1 MTTAYLYSGDHF
13 VRTQETQN
21 GVWIRMNAPTDK
33 ERNALAS
40 ALKLEIEQL
49 TDGAAAATIGDKKY
63 RLILSGQQIVTISD
77 SALAAEEDEAL
88 SAFVKTV
95 MAVTFPDYFVNV
107 DPCDVLPIVNGADCH
122 VVSFALETEDIPGQ
136 LAAKLPEDLADAKG
150 IIAVFCTS
158 AQSAAELEAGIQSRI
173 GKDASF
179 VWGNPLSLAQEAN
192 VSLIL
197 AK

>member
-1 MTTAYLYSGDHF
+1 MTTAYLYSGNHF

-33 ERNALAS
+33 ELHALAS
-40 ALKLEIEQL
+40 ALKLKIEQ
-49 TDGAAAATIGDKKY
+49 GAAAATIGDKKY
-63 RLILSGQQIVTISD
+63 RLILSEQRIITISD
-77 SALAAEEDEAL
+77 SALEVEEDEELA
-88 SAFVKTV
+88 AFLKTV
-95 MAVTFPDYFVNV
+95 MAVTFPAYFVNV

-158 AQSAAELEAGIQSRI
+158 PQSAAELEAGIQSRI

-179 VWGNPLSLAQEAN
+179 VWGNPLPLSQEAN

>member
-33 ERNALAS
+33 ELHALAS
-40 ALKLEIEQL
+40 ALKLKIEH
-49 TDGAAAATIGDKKY
+49 GAAAATIGDKKY
-63 RLILSGQQIVTISD
+63 RLIISEQRIITISD
-77 SALAAEEDEAL
+77 SALEVEEDEELAV
-88 SAFVKTV
+88 FVKTV
-95 MAVTFPDYFVNV
+95 MVVTFPAYFVNV
-107 DPCDVLPIVNGADCH
+107 DPCDMLPIVNGADCH

-158 AQSAAELEAGIQSRI
+158 PQSAAELEAGIQSRI

-179 VWGNPLSLAQEAN
+179 VWGNPLPLSQEAN

>member
-40 ALKLEIEQL
+40 ALKLEIEQ
-49 TDGAAAATIGDKKY
+49 GAAAATIGGKEY

-77 SALAAEEDEAL
+77 SALEVEEDEEL
-88 SAFVKTV
+88 TTFVKTV
-95 MAVTFPDYFVNV
+95 MAVTFPAYFVNI

-158 AQSAAELEAGIQSRI
+158 PQSAAELEAGIQSRI
-173 GKDASF
+173 GKAASF
-179 VWGNPLSLAQEAN
+179 AWGNPLPLSQEAN

>member
-33 ERNALAS
+33 ERNDLAS
-40 ALKLEIEQL
+40 ALKLKIEQM
-49 TDGAAAATIGDKKY
+49 TDGAAAASIGDKKY
-63 RLILSGQQIVTISD
+63 RLILSEQRIITISD
-77 SALAAEEDEAL
+77 SALEVEEDEELAV
-88 SAFVKTV
+88 FVKTV
-95 MAVTFPDYFVNV
+95 MAVTFPAYFVNI

-136 LAAKLPEDLADAKG
+136 LAAKLPKDLADAKG

-179 VWGNPLSLAQEAN
+179 VWGIVPSLAHEAN
-192 VSLIL
+192 VTLIL

>member
-49 TDGAAAATIGDKKY
+49 TEGATAATIGDKKY
-63 RLILSGQQIVTISD
+63 RLILSEQRIITISD
-77 SALAAEEDEAL
+77 SALEVEEDEELAV
-88 SAFVKTV
+88 FVKTV
-95 MAVTFPDYFVNV
+95 MAVTFPAYFVNI

-150 IIAVFCTS
+150 IIAVFYTS
-158 AQSAAELEAGIQSRI
+158 PQSAAELEAGIQSRI